1 MSVEGLFNDSLP
13 EGGTQLKHSSTRH
26 LIHFLLG
33 AAATEVS
40 THIDKDFLW
49 GGREGWFKVDLE
61 QSPNQIRLT

>member
-13 EGGTQLKHSSTRH
+13 EGGTQLKHSNTSH

-40 THIDKDFLW
+40 AHIDKDFLW
-49 GGREGWFKVDLE
+49 GEGWFKVDLE